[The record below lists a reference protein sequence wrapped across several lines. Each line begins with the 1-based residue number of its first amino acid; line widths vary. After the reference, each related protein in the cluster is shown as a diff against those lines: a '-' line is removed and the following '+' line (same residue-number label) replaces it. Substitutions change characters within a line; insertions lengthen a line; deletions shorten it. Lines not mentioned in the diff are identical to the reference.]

1 MVQPSRGDI
10 ASIDPSAVMRIKN
23 LQLRAKTVVEGFFDG
38 LHRSPMHGS
47 SVEFSEYRPYTI
59 GDDLRGLDWKRFARS
74 DRLYIKKFED
84 ETNRN
89 CYLLVDQSRSM
100 GYGSIEYTKIDYART
115 LAATFAYFLSL
126 QRDCVGVLT
135 FDETIGEFIPAR
147 RRVGHL
153 HQMLVALSRPLGG
166 KGTDIDSPLKQIANL
181 VGRRG
186 LVILISDLLTATD
199 SLRTNLAY
207 LRSRG
212 HEVVILRTLD
222 PAEVDFKLESPSMVL
237 DMETGREIY
246 LDPEAAAAQYQ
257 EQFAEHRKQLQ
268 TVCSSLGVSLHEL
281 GTHEPLHESLFHL
294 LNSQQQ
300 RPRGATRAGMLARS
314 ARSGGTS

>member
-10 ASIDPSAVMRIKN
+10 ASIDPSAIMRIKN

-47 SVEFSEYRPYTI
+47 SVEFSEYRPYTV

-89 CYLLVDQSRSM
+89 CYLVVDQSRSM
-100 GYGSIEYTKIDYART
+100 GYGSIEYSKIEYART

-126 QRDCVGVLT
+126 LRDCVGVLT
-135 FDETIGEFIPAR
+135 FDEAIGEFIPAR

-153 HQMLVALSRPLGG
+153 HQMLVALSRPLSG

-186 LVILISDLLTATD
+186 LVIMISDLLTPTE

-222 PAEVDFKLESPSMVL
+222 PAEIDFQLESPSMVL

-246 LDPEAAAAQYQ
+246 LDPEVAAAQYQ

-268 TVCSSLGVSLHEL
+268 IVCSSLGVSLHEIV
-281 GTHEPLHESLFHL
+281 TREPLHDSLFHL
-294 LNSQQQ
+294 LNSQQ
-300 RPRGATRAGMLARS
+300 RRSRGTARAGMLARS

>member
-10 ASIDPSAVMRIKN
+10 ASIDPSAIMRIKN

-47 SVEFSEYRPYTI
+47 SVEFSEYRPYTV

-89 CYLLVDQSRSM
+89 CYLVIDQSRSM
-100 GYGSIEYTKIDYART
+100 GYGSIEYSKIEYART

-135 FDETIGEFIPAR
+135 FDEAIGEFIPAR

-153 HQMLVALSRPLGG
+153 HQMLVALSRPLSG

-186 LVILISDLLTATD
+186 LVIMISDLLTPTE

-222 PAEVDFKLESPSMVL
+222 PAEVDFQLESPSMVL

-246 LDPEAAAAQYQ
+246 LDPEVAAAQYQ

-268 TVCSSLGVSLHEL
+268 IVCSSLGVSLHEIV
-281 GTHEPLHESLFHL
+281 TREPLHDSLFHL
-294 LNSQQQ
+294 LNSQQ
-300 RPRGATRAGMLARS
+300 RRSRGTARAGMLARS